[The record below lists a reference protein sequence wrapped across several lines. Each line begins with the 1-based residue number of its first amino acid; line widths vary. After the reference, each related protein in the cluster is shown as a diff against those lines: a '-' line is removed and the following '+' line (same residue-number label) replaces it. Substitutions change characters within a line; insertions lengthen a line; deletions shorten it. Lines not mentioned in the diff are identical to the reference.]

1 VEKDIYVVIEKPI
14 RMVALLVGNAV
25 GVYLMVLVVEPD
37 ILADKRTL
45 QLLQI
50 IIMMEQM
57 KVAKKDTLAVEV
69 EWKIRDA
76 PRFAKNATN
85 FGEPRLKIVSSK
97 CTTYWNVMRIT
108 KVFSIILISVM
119 IQMLVITLTRKILM
133 TKRIMP

>member
-1 VEKDIYVVIEKPI
+1 MEKDISVVIEKPI

-37 ILADKRTL
+37 ILAAKRTL

-50 IIMMEQM
+50 IMM

-85 FGEPRLKIVSSK
+85 FGELRL
-97 CTTYWNVMRIT
+97 RIAIGKNT
-108 KVFSIILISVM
+108 I
-119 IQMLVITLTRKILM
+119 
-133 TKRIMP
+133 